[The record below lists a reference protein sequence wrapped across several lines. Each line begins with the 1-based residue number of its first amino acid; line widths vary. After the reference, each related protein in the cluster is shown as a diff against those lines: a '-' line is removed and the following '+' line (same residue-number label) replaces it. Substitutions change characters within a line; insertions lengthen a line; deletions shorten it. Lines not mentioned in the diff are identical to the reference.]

1 MFAKCLR
8 VVIYHFVAIL
18 SENTASTRCWER
30 GRLVRKASP
39 VAQLFSAF
47 ALRAQCGT
55 GPPHSQHQLSLPTN
69 SIGFVPADCGII
81 AKLASLFAARWPH
94 LEVSAPHPVDKLPN
108 FFLNFRAQSGKL
120 DVVNVCRLRRV
131 RAVRVKTPVYA
142 LIQSGSPGLQFIIA
156 TPRQLVSRQKYLF
169 EGCQINRNLHLPPGL
184 NVFEFCS
191 L

>member
-30 GRLVRKASP
+30 GHVS
-39 VAQLFSAF
+39 SAKHRQSLNRF
-47 ALRAQCGT
+47 QPSRSALNAD
-55 GPPHSQHQLSLPTN
+55 GPSRSQHQLPLPTN
-69 SIGFVPADCGII
+69 SIGFVPAHCGII

-94 LEVSAPHPVDKLPN
+94 LEVSAPHPVDKLPD

-120 DVVNVCRLRRV
+120 DVVNVCRFRRV

-142 LIQSGSPGLQFIIA
+142 LVQ
-156 TPRQLVSRQKYLF
+156 
-169 EGCQINRNLHLPPGL
+169 
-184 NVFEFCS
+184 
-191 L
+191 